1 MNVAVQQE
9 DIELLN
15 DILQERLLAEFPSV
29 EGLQVKCALKNDEL
43 MILTQHSPPAIINT
57 EQIFAVLEQ
66 ALQWQLNTPSAG
78 IKCFV
83 RITGEKLPYAKH
95 ALKLSPPIHPTQP
108 IEQEEALRAL
118 MEEDRQ
124 QQRFHDNFQPIEPAD
139 VISPVS
145 EEAIPAYNP
154 FTSTPEQ
161 DDDSFDVNQYDH
173 QPEYD
178 LRTEPEMM
186 ESEEKF
192 DPFAGGPDLREKKTR
207 KFPVL
212 PQLPS
217 LPKSPLFLPLA
228 ALVLIITIIVFG
240 AGTYFLT
247 SSCLMFKCRELE
259 TAEKLKADLSPLL
272 RQAKSE
278 RELQSVKQQIDEAII
293 PLQNIPQW
301 SPNHGLAE
309 EMTTVF
315 SEQSVKIQQVVTALQ
330 EASQAMQK
338 TPSSTNSLE
347 ELKKQ
352 QNLWRQAITPLEAIK
367 PSSDLYRL
375 VHPKLPSYRQRL
387 VAINQQLFTEESLV
401 KKLDSVKEIV
411 KRAEMSESTAKSAN
425 EWQKVE
431 SDWQLVVNSLKS
443 IPQNS
448 SESVEAIGLLTKYQ
462 PRLIKAHNI
471 NQKELLANQ
480 SYQKAVNLA
489 NQAKVEETEKNQLQA
504 AVSSWQQAIQT
515 AKQVPQDTVPYNQ
528 AQSLITTS
536 SSALVEAQTKLAA
549 YAGST
554 QQARADLSSTCNS
567 GTQFCTFKI
576 DDAKITVTLTAEY
589 DQALQNP
596 HDSSSMQNHLNKL
609 REVLKVIS
617 ENANR
622 PLVLYN
628 SQGSVMYERLSN

>member
-1 MNVAVQQE
+1 MNVAIQQE
-9 DIELLN
+9 DVQLLN
-15 DILQERLLAEFPSV
+15 DILEERLLAEFPSV
-29 EGLQVKCALKNDEL
+29 EGLQVKCVLKNEEL
-43 MILTQHSPPAIINT
+43 MILTQHSPPALINT

-108 IEQEEALRAL
+108 VGQEEAL

-124 QQRFHDNFQPIEPAD
+124 QQRFRDDFQPIEPAD
-139 VISPVS
+139 VISPVP
-145 EEAIPAYNP
+145 EEAIAAYNP

-161 DDDSFDVNQYDH
+161 NDDSFDVNEYDH

-178 LRTEPEMM
+178 LQTDSEIV

-217 LPKSPLFLPLA
+217 LPTSPVVLGLA
-228 ALVLIITIIVFG
+228 ALVLMITIGVFG
-240 AGTYFLT
+240 AGAYFLT
-247 SSCLMFKCRELE
+247 SSCLIFKCRELE
-259 TAEKLKADLSPLL
+259 TAENLKADLSSLL
-272 RQAKSE
+272 RHAKSE
-278 RELQSVKQQIDEAII
+278 RELQSVKQQIDEVIT

-301 SPNHGLAE
+301 SPNHQEAE

-315 SEQSVKIQQVVTALQ
+315 SEQSAKIQQVVTALQ
-330 EASQAMQK
+330 QASQAIQK

-367 PSSDLYRL
+367 PSSDLYQL

-387 VAINQQLFTEESLV
+387 VAINQQLLTEESLL
-401 KKLDSVKEIV
+401 KKLDSVKEV
-411 KRAEMSESTAKSAN
+411 AKRAEMSESMAKSAN

-431 SDWQLVVNSLKS
+431 SDWQVVVNSLKS

-448 SESVEAIGLLTKYQ
+448 SESVEATALLTKYQ

-471 NQKELLANQ
+471 AQKELLANQ
-480 SYQKAVNLA
+480 SYQKALNLA
-489 NQAKVEETEKNQLQA
+489 NQAKVEETQKNQLQA

-536 SSALVEAQTKLAA
+536 SSALVQAQTKLAA
-549 YAGST
+549 EAGSI

-576 DDAKITVTLTAEY
+576 DDTKITVTLTAEY

-596 HDSSSMQNHLNKL
+596 HDSGSMQNHLNKL

-628 SQGSVMYERLSN
+628 SQGNVMYERLSN